1 MCCFTW
7 LISEQDSIIAGCSGS
22 PVAPGLCHF
31 NRKERKIRELT
42 QNNCLKFQVAAP
54 CIPGVKI
61 YAALLM
67 ICPIFI
73 ARLLTP
79 RPR

>member
-1 MCCFTW
+1 M
-7 LISEQDSIIAGCSGS
+7 
-22 PVAPGLCHF
+22 
-31 NRKERKIRELT
+31 RELT

-79 RPR
+79 